1 MEDKK
6 VILEVKDLKNISL
19 LEKASWIKIK
29 ICKGC

>member
-19 LEKASWIKIK
+19 LEKVSWIKIK
-29 ICKGC
+29 NM